1 MESATHMAAHGIDLM
16 YVRLSPA
23 ASFDG
28 LAADF
33 PFALLVVL
41 VAAMTAASLVL
52 RRFAVRR
59 DVKGK
64 WE

>member
-1 MESATHMAAHGIDLM
+1 MAAYGIDLM

-28 LAADF
+28 LADDF

-41 VAAMTAASLVL
+41 VAAMTLGSLVL